1 VVCHSQQG
9 LLHTSPSFCCAHGDV
24 THGRPGLC
32 SLTRDSL
39 YSTHI
44 TVCLIDSPLGQDRYQ
59 FLDEIFSLTQRN
71 LQDKLLG
78 VFQVENLVI
87 NNRKRGGQ
95 VSRNPL

>member
-1 VVCHSQQG
+1 MVCHSPQG
-9 LLHTSPSFCCAHGDV
+9 LLHTSPSFCRAHGDV
-24 THGRPGLC
+24 THGRPGL
-32 SLTRDSL
+32 TRDSL
-39 YSTHI
+39 YSNHI

-59 FLDEIFSLTQRN
+59 FLDEIFFLTQRN

-87 NNRKRGGQ
+87 NNRKRRGQ